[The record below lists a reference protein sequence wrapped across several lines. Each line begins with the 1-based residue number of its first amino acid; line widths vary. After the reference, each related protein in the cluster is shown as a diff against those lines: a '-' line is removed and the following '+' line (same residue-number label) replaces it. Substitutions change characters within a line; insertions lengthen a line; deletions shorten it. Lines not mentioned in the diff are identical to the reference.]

1 MSPSSLPPNLI
12 PEISA
17 FVTKCMASHDPSHNP
32 QHVHRVVSL
41 ANQILVREKARNPSS
56 SSAVYNADIVHL
68 AALLHDIGDRKY
80 LSQVAA
86 ISESI
91 RGKQQQGTTTTT
103 AAAATSTANSS
114 EAVDPERLVYYVLL
128 AHGVEEEVAEKVQ
141 MIVSHVSYT
150 TERAK
155 PEEVRRLIADGYP
168 ELGIV
173 QDADR
178 LDAIGA
184 VGIGRCFTFLG
195 AKGKNFCPEGLWVMD
210 NAIEHFEEKLVKLE
224 SMMKTETGREMAKV
238 RTARLKEFQGWWAE
252 EMNDAA

>member
-1 MSPSSLPPNLI
+1 
-12 PEISA
+12 
-17 FVTKCMASHDPSHNP
+17 MAAHDPSHNP

-41 ANQILVREKARNPSS
+41 ANQILARETARNTSS
-56 SSAVYNADIVHL
+56 SSSSSSTIYNAEVVHL

-91 RGKQQQGTTTTT
+91 QGKQQGATATTTTN
-103 AAAATSTANSS
+103 A
-114 EAVDPERLVYYVLL
+114 EAVDPERLVYHVLL
-128 AHGVEEEVAEKVQ
+128 AHGVGEDVAEKVQ

-155 PEEVRRLIADGYP
+155 PEEVKRLIADGYP

-195 AKGKNFCPEGLWVMD
+195 AKGKNFCPEGMWVMD
-210 NAIEHFEEKLVKLE
+210 NAIEHFEEKLVRLE
-224 SMMKTETGREMAKV
+224 GMMKTETGREMAKV
-238 RTARLKEFQGWWAE
+238 RTARLREFQEWWAD
-252 EMNDAA
+252 EMKDAV

>member
-1 MSPSSLPPNLI
+1 MSLSPLPPNLI

-17 FVTKCMASHDPSHNP
+17 FVTKCMAAHDPSHNP

-41 ANQILVREKARNPSS
+41 ANQILARETARNTSS
-56 SSAVYNADIVHL
+56 SSSSSSSSTIYNAEVVHL

-91 RGKQQQGTTTTT
+91 QGKQQGATATTTTN
-103 AAAATSTANSS
+103 A
-114 EAVDPERLVYYVLL
+114 EAVDPERLVYHVLL
-128 AHGVEEEVAEKVQ
+128 AHGVGEDVAEKVQ

-155 PEEVRRLIADGYP
+155 PEEVKRLIADGYP

-195 AKGKNFCPEGLWVMD
+195 AKGKNFCPEGMWVMD
-210 NAIEHFEEKLVKLE
+210 NAIEHFEEKLVRLE
-224 SMMKTETGREMAKV
+224 GMMKTETGREMAKV
-238 RTARLKEFQGWWAE
+238 RTARLREFQEWWAD
-252 EMNDAA
+252 EMKDAV